1 MSVVL
6 MDNTSM
12 KGKRLFFSRKNNIVT
27 NLTEA
32 EKFENT
38 KKGENF
44 LKSLPKSL
52 KKYKFKVVD
61 FESLNT
67 NLNKKDSDLIKN
79 VLGNK
84 KLKIPKV
91 NKKTEHFTENTRTM
105 ADVYSGEEISKSIEE
120 KITKTKLVFS
130 APSELALSEAQK
142 YIDELNNHL
151 NEVNIFLQNI
161 TSDLNIKK
169 DELSECDKRISTLH
183 HLLELY
189 GEHMNACEYYKI
201 TKEINEIIQKRR
213 ILKNSIFIGTKIKS
227 MININEI
234 IEPIVKE
241 YEVLKEPTYK
251 AEYYQDWFET
261 KSQRKRIV

>member
-12 KGKRLFFSRKNNIVT
+12 QGKRLFFSRKNNIVT

-32 EKFENT
+32 EKFENM

-61 FESLNT
+61 FESLNS
-67 NLNKKDSDLIKN
+67 NLSKKDADLIQN
-79 VLGNK
+79 VLGSK

-91 NKKTEHFTENTRTM
+91 NKKTEHFTEHTKTM
-105 ADVYSGEEISKSIEE
+105 ADVYEGEEISKTIE
-120 KITKTKLVFS
+120 KNVTNSKVTFS
-130 APSELALSEAQK
+130 VPSELALSEAQK

-151 NEVNIFLQNI
+151 NEFNVFLKNM
-161 TSDLNIKK
+161 TSDIKSK
-169 DELSECDKRISTLH
+169 KNELSECDKRIATLG

-189 GEHMNACEYYKI
+189 GNHMNACEYYKI
-201 TKEINEIIQKRR
+201 SDEIYTVVQRRR
-213 ILKNSIFIGTKIKS
+213 ILKNSISIGTKIKS
-227 MININEI
+227 VINIDEI
-234 IEPIVKE
+234 IKPIVKE

-251 AEYYQDWFET
+251 AEYYQDWFEA
-261 KSQRKRIV
+261 KENRQSII

>member
-61 FESLNT
+61 FDSLNS
-67 NLNKKDSDLIKN
+67 NLSKKDSDLIEN

-91 NKKTEHFTENTRTM
+91 NKKTEHFTEYTKTM
-105 ADVYSGEEISKSIEE
+105 ADVYKGEEISKAIE
-120 KITKTKLVFS
+120 KNVTKPKVVFS
-130 APSELALSEAQK
+130 VPSELVLSEAKQ

-151 NEVNIFLQNI
+151 NEVNVFLNNL
-161 TSDLNIKK
+161 TSDINKK
-169 DELSECDKRISTLH
+169 RDALSECDKRIATLG

-189 GEHMNACEYYKI
+189 GNHMNACEYYKI
-201 TKEINEIIQKRR
+201 SDEMYTVVQKRR
-213 ILKNSIFIGTKIKS
+213 SLKNSIFIGLKIKS
-227 MININEI
+227 MINVNELITPIINE
-234 IEPIVKE
+234 
-241 YEVLKEPTYK
+241 YEILKEPTYK
-251 AEYYQDWFET
+251 AEYYQDWFEAKANR
-261 KSQRKRIV
+261 KSIV